1 MTSASAATS
10 RAERT
15 ERRKREGLFERRD
28 KTIFGVPERFMGPRL
43 VLIAATVIMVG
54 FGLLMV
60 YSASSVTALTQKAYG
75 FDPTYFLKRQALLAV
90 VGTVAAI
97 VLARVN
103 YHVWCRSLLPV
114 IWVATVLLLLLIM
127 TPIAGSDA
135 YGATRWIRI
144 GGFTFQPSE
153 FAKLTVIM
161 TAANIAQRYFEDHSL
176 DFNTFAGL
184 MAGGCGVPLLL
195 ILLQP
200 DKGTT
205 IILCVTLVVM
215 GYLAGVDKRFLGI
228 ASAFGVAAFL
238 FLILKDSYSRAR
250 VMTMLDPWS
259 DPYGDGYQII
269 QGFYA
274 FGSGGLLGLG
284 LGFSR
289 QKYFYL
295 PMAHNDFIFAVIGEE
310 LGLVGTLGVLIGFA
324 VVLWAGLRIA
334 RYAPDLTGRLVAS
347 GCSVLLVVQLLVNVC
362 GVLGIMPL
370 TGKPIPFLS
379 YGGSSIISSIM
390 IVGLIVSVS
399 RGSSLPSTEYDE
411 RRSSW
416 RVSGDDTGEQPMLS
430 LVGEP
435 TRRSER
441 SRRSEDSDAG
451 RRSSRTFT
459 VVDGGSRGSSSSSR
473 GRIRTDSSGRSRI
486 DLGPSASERL
496 RGDSSRRPRRGE

>member
-1 MTSASAATS
+1 MSSAAATTRGGRS
-10 RAERT
+10 
-15 ERRKREGLFERRD
+15 ERRERKGLFERHDRM
-28 KTIFGVPERFMGPRL
+28 IFGVPERFMGPRL
-43 VLIAATVIMVG
+43 VLIAATIILVA

-60 YSASSVTALTQKAYG
+60 YSASSVTALTQKAYN
-75 FDPTYFLKRQALLAV
+75 FDPTYFLKRQAALAL
-90 VGTVAAI
+90 VGTVAAVI
-97 VLARVN
+97 LARVD
-103 YHVWCRSLLPV
+103 YHVWCKTILPI
-114 IWVATVLLLLLIM
+114 IWVGTVLLLLLIM

-144 GGFTFQPSE
+144 AGFTFQPSE
-153 FAKLTVIM
+153 FAKLTVIL
-161 TAANIAQRYFEDHSL
+161 TAANLAQSYFEDNSL
-176 DFNTFAGL
+176 ELNTFIGL
-184 MAGGCGVPLLL
+184 MFGGCGLPLAL

-205 IILCVTLVVM
+205 IILCATLLVM
-215 GYLAGVDKRFLGI
+215 GYLAGVPRRLLG
-228 ASAFGVAAFL
+228 AGLVVGVALFL

-259 DPYGDGYQII
+259 DPYGDGYQLI

-284 LGFSR
+284 IGFSR

-310 LGLVGTLGVLIGFA
+310 LGLVGTLGVLAGFA

-334 RYAPDLTGRLVAS
+334 RYAPDLSGRLIAS
-347 GCSVLLVVQLLVNVC
+347 GCAAIIVVQLLVNVG

-399 RGSSLPSTEYDE
+399 RGSTLPSTEYDE
-411 RRSSW
+411 RRGSW
-416 RVSGDDTGEQPMLS
+416 RVAGESTGEGPSLS

-441 SRRSEDSDAG
+441 SSRSSETSEQ
-451 RRSSRTFT
+451 RRSSRNFT
-459 VVDGGSRGSSSSSR
+459 VVDGGSRSSSSSSAR
-473 GRIRTDSSGRSRI
+473 GRVTTDSSGRRRI
-486 DLGPSASERL
+486 DLGPSASDRL